1 MTTVAYQ
8 TDYLAWTNEQANLL
22 LNGQLSEL
30 DLQNLA
36 EEIAEMGQSI
46 RREFFNRMVILVMHL
61 LKWQF
66 QPAFRGRSWENTIRT
81 QRKELTRLIRHNP
94 SLKSMQTTEWYQEV
108 WDDAIDDASYE
119 TGIPKH
125 DFPSSPIWTV
135 DEALQAGYL
144 PEQP

>member
-8 TDYLAWTNEQANLL
+8 TDYLAWTNEQAKLL
-22 LNGQLSEL
+22 SNGQLSEL

-66 QPAFRGRSWENTIRT
+66 QPDFRGRSWENTIRT
-81 QRKELTRLIRHNP
+81 QRKELARLIRHNP
-94 SLKSMQTTEWYQEV
+94 SLKSMQTNEWYQEV

-125 DFPSSPIWTV
+125 DFPNSPIWTV